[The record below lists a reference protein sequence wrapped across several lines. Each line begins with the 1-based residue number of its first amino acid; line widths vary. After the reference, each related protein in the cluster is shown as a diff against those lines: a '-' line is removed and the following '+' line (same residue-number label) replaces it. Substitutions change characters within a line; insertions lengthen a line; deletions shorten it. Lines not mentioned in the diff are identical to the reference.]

1 MKTLRELHASRKTFN
16 TEEYYKKRWNEF
28 LENPRGRDHHVIA
41 SCYMNLE
48 AELDRYVSTMHGRV
62 TPEQIEMVRKAF
74 APEVAH
80 RAYAKLKENQKVVNA
95 FINGETSNSWGIEFN
110 KYRERFEFNCLQ
122 LREFMAKYGVTS
134 RE

>member
-16 TEEYYKKRWNEF
+16 TEEYYKARWNEF
-28 LENPRGRDHHVIA
+28 LEDHGDPSEHVIA

-110 KYRERFEFNCLQ
+110 KYRERFEYNCLQ

>member
-16 TEEYYKKRWNEF
+16 TEEYYRKRWNEF
-28 LENPRGRDHHVIA
+28 LADHGDASEHVVA

-48 AELDRYVSTMHGRV
+48 AELDRYTDTMIGKV
-62 TPEQIEMVRKAF
+62 PAEVIENVRRKF

-80 RAYAKLKENQKVVNA
+80 RAYAKLKENQKVVNS
-95 FINGETSNSWGIEFN
+95 FINGESSWGIEFN

-122 LREFMAKYGVTS
+122 LREFMAKYGVTK
-134 RE
+134 E